1 MSEYGYMPEAPEQ
14 SFGNNKGIFT
24 PKEIYDL
31 TRADKYTNL
40 GQLELIET
48 KTVSGV
54 TSLDFDN
61 LGTYDIHLLTAHNVS
76 HTTGAATDIGMR
88 YYGVSTGLI
97 STSVYETTRISN
109 QGGGALSLVGSTS
122 NSHALFLN
130 DVDNNTN
137 DSVNGY
143 NHIHNALDPNI
154 GTHNTYHNHCYV
166 AHAGSKNRHGT
177 SICETVEEINALL
190 LYTTNGASFI
200 GTFSLYGM
208 KTYE

>member
-1 MSEYGYMPEAPEQ
+1 MSEFGYIPQSSEQ
-14 SFGNNKGIFT
+14 KFNQNTGIFT
-24 PKEIYDL
+24 PKDIYDL

-54 TSLDFDN
+54 TSLDFNN

-76 HTTGAATDIGMR
+76 HTGGSATDIGIR

-97 STSVYETTRISN
+97 STYVYELTRISN
-109 QGGGALSLVGSTS
+109 QGGGALSLVGSVS
-122 NSHALFLN
+122 NNHALFLN
-130 DVDNNTN
+130 DVDDGTN

-143 NHIHNALDPNI
+143 TYIYNALDPNI
-154 GTHNTYHNHCYV
+154 GTHNTFHNHCFV
-166 AHAGSKNRHGT
+166 QSAASKSRHGT
-177 SICETVEEINALL
+177 SICETAEEINALR
-190 LYTTNGASFI
+190 LYTTNTTSFI
-200 GTFSLYGM
+200 GNFSLYGM